1 MGPFVLPPVVRARP
15 KTEECLLFEVQTW
28 GTVRGTVQSVRCG
41 RSLKIGVRDPA
52 VRELGA

>member
-1 MGPFVLPPVVRARP
+1 M
-15 KTEECLLFEVQTW
+15 EECLLFEVQTW
-28 GTVRGTVQSVRCG
+28 GTLQSVRCG

>member
-1 MGPFVLPPVVRARP
+1 M
-15 KTEECLLFEVQTW
+15 EECLLFEVQTW